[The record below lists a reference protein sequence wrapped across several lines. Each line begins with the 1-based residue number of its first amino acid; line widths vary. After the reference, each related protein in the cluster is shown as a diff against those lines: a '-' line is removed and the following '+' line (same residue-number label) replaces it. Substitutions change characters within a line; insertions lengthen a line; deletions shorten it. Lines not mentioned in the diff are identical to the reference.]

1 MGDRF
6 YTQQKNHKAPR
17 ILKKDIIA
25 YLQNHLLESK
35 IEGLDRL
42 TVKTLQE
49 LCVVL
54 ENRNA

>member
-17 ILKKDIIA
+17 ILKKDIIVD
-25 YLQNHLLESK
+25 LQTLLGVK
-35 IEGLDRL
+35 VEGLDRL

>member
-17 ILKKDIIA
+17 ILKKDIIVD
-25 YLQNHLLESK
+25 LQTLLGVK
-35 IEGLDRL
+35 VEGLDRL

-54 ENRNA
+54 ENRDA